1 MLLQPTVFEN
11 HQFTSSMLPNQIRI
25 KFISLLE
32 ASEPAKLNHNL
43 NLLAAIICTTLNLKV
58 LHRSESI
65 ISALQPEKHFKF
77 PAGASRRDIS
87 HFSDFFLSQ
96 LPNNSGP
103 VYALNSFCE
112 NSKFGGAGTHVRE
125 IAASLLSLTL
135 IVIDTKTD
143 TAKTFQNFKR
153 WAATVSNE
161 YQDSQQS

>member
-58 LHRSESI
+58 LQRSESTII

-77 PAGASRRDIS
+77 PAAASRRDIS

-112 NSKFGGAGTHVRE
+112 NSKFGWSCECGGAGTHVRE
-125 IAASLLSLTL
+125 IAASLSPLSHWL
-135 IVIDTKTD
+135 
-143 TAKTFQNFKR
+143 
-153 WAATVSNE
+153 
-161 YQDSQQS
+161 

>member
-1 MLLQPTVFEN
+1 M
-11 HQFTSSMLPNQIRI
+11 
-25 KFISLLE
+25 LE

-58 LHRSESI
+58 LQRSESTII

-77 PAGASRRDIS
+77 PAAASRRDIS

-96 LPNNSGP
+96 LPDNSGP

-125 IAASLLSLTL
+125 IAASLSPLSH
-135 IVIDTKTD
+135 
-143 TAKTFQNFKR
+143 
-153 WAATVSNE
+153 
-161 YQDSQQS
+161 

>member
-1 MLLQPTVFEN
+1 
-11 HQFTSSMLPNQIRI
+11 MLPNQIRI

-58 LHRSESI
+58 LQRSESTII

-77 PAGASRRDIS
+77 PAAASRRDIS

-125 IAASLLSLTL
+125 IAASLTSLTL